1 MSRKTKFI
9 IYGLSR
15 INRIINDLVVF
26 NFGPKLRNG
35 LNKRFGFFSIH
46 FFSRVGSQTSTDFQ
60 NSGEIMVHRKK
71 ESLSSKI
78 KAYINIIFYLKTII
92 AFHCVYMDLFT
103 NLCWLDVSLQ

>member
-1 MSRKTKFI
+1 MSRKTRFI

-35 LNKRFGFFSIH
+35 PNKRFGFFSIH
-46 FFSRVGSQTSTDFQ
+46 FFLELALKLTMISK
-60 NSGEIMVHRKK
+60 NSSEIMVHRKK

-78 KAYINIIFYLKTII
+78 KAYIDIIFYLKTII
-92 AFHCVYMDLFT
+92 AFHCVYMDF
-103 NLCWLDVSLQ
+103 VYKSLLA

>member
-1 MSRKTKFI
+1 
-9 IYGLSR
+9 
-15 INRIINDLVVF
+15 
-26 NFGPKLRNG
+26 
-35 LNKRFGFFSIH
+35 
-46 FFSRVGSQTSTDFQ
+46 
-60 NSGEIMVHRKK
+60 MVHRKK